1 MVIFTYLL
9 VRKSIDRITIYKLI
23 SIVLLC
29 TSILCIIY
37 IINSDKKLF
46 LLPINLLLFISAL
59 SNFLRAFAEA
69 RGNFFSSLSLK
80 VIFNSLLA
88 ILLCFF
94 YQKTVAIFLLCTL
107 YFFILIYLVRKY
119 FQDFLAIPFTNKD
132 ALNLNKYFGF
142 LMQFFLVVTFFY
154 FDRFFILFFDNYR
167 FIDFTLQFEQLIKL
181 ALPINLGIMFLTPK
195 ISDDLNYAYTEIRT
209 ELLYF
214 FIFLV
219 LYSLASPYFYY
230 FLGGY
235 DNLNY
240 TQIFISTIGIGTFL
254 VSIWL
259 AAIFSINNLLFFLV
273 IFFPILII
281 SIFINLYSLNI
292 PLSLLCKGFSALIFV
307 IIFISLENK
316 KIFGLNR

>member
-1 MVIFTYLL
+1 
-9 VRKSIDRITIYKLI
+9 
-23 SIVLLC
+23 
-29 TSILCIIY
+29 
-37 IINSDKKLF
+37 
-46 LLPINLLLFISAL
+46 
-59 SNFLRAFAEA
+59 
-69 RGNFFSSLSLK
+69 
-80 VIFNSLLA
+80 
-88 ILLCFF
+88 
-94 YQKTVAIFLLCTL
+94 
-107 YFFILIYLVRKY
+107 
-119 FQDFLAIPFTNKD
+119 
-132 ALNLNKYFGF
+132 
-142 LMQFFLVVTFFY
+142 MQFFLVVTFFY